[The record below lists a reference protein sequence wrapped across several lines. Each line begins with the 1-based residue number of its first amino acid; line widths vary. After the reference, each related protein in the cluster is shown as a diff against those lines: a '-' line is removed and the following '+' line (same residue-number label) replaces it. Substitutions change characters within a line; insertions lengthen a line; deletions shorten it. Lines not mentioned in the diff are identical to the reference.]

1 MTKRT
6 FAVCLILTAAPLLA
20 QSPPRPKVLGVGH
33 IALRV
38 SDVEQSRAFYKDF
51 LGFGEPYQLNN
62 QDGSLALTFIK
73 VNDRQYIEL
82 FPGLAADQ
90 DRLNHIS
97 FYVDDAEAMRAYLG
111 SRGVTVPEKLTK
123 ARIGTMNF
131 NVKDPD
137 GHTVEIV
144 QYAPDSWAAREEGKF
159 MADERISKRMMHVG
173 VLVGDLPRAMAFYGD
188 ILGFSETWRGA
199 ARDSKALS
207 WVNLKV
213 PDGEDYV
220 EFMLYTEEPAPN
232 RRGVQHH
239 LCLEVEDAD
248 AAVVR
253 LNQQPY
259 RQGYQREIEI
269 RTGINRKRQVNLFD
283 PDGTRIE
290 LMESNTV
297 DGAPAPSSALPPP
310 SRN

>member
-1 MTKRT
+1 MARLI
-6 FAVCLILTAAPLLA
+6 FALSVVLA
-20 QSPPRPKVLGVGH
+20 VGPVFGQSRPKILGVGH

-62 QDGSLALTFIK
+62 RDGSLSLTFIK

-82 FPGLAADQ
+82 FPGLQPNQ

-97 FYVDDAEAMRAYLG
+97 FYVDDAEAMRAYLA
-111 SRGVTVPEKLTK
+111 SRGVTVPQKLTK
-123 ARIGTMNF
+123 ARIGTLNF

-144 QYAPDSWAAREEGKF
+144 EYTPDSWAAREAGKF
-159 MADERISKRMMHVG
+159 MPDERISKRLMHVG
-173 VLVGDLPRAMAFYGD
+173 VLVGDLPKAMEFYGD
-188 ILGFSETWRGA
+188 ILGFDEIWRGA
-199 ARDSKALS
+199 GGDSKTLS

-213 PDGEDYV
+213 PEGDDYI
-220 EFMLYTEEPAPN
+220 EFMLYSQEPTPN

-239 LCLEVEDAD
+239 LCLEIEDAD
-248 AAVVR
+248 AAVER
-253 LNQQPY
+253 LNQRPY
-259 RQGYQREIEI
+259 RQGYTRDIDI
-269 RTGINRKRQVNLFD
+269 RTGINRKRQVNLYD
-283 PDGTRIE
+283 PDGTRLE
-290 LMESNTV
+290 LMESHTV
-297 DGAPAPSSALPPP
+297 DGAPAPSSTLPPP